1 MKLHPLVRALFW
13 PASMVF
19 GGIVR
24 VRAWAYRR
32 GILKQKRLNG
42 IVISVGNLTVGGT
55 GKTPMVLWHAERL
68 RADGRAVGILIRGY
82 RGKPGESSVTTKRVA
97 ESVVGSHVA
106 SDEVLLLAQH
116 LGQKARIGAG
126 PKRYA
131 RGLELEKVGVE
142 WFVLDDG
149 FQHLQLARD
158 VDIVLIDATDP
169 FGSGLLLP
177 AGRLREPP
185 SALARADMIV
195 ITRAEHS
202 PAVESI
208 VRRHTPAPV
217 FYATTYLEGVRPLE
231 ASRADEATPAW
242 LGKKVFAFCG
252 IGNPAAFFDD
262 VRHWGMDLAGRMVF
276 RDHFRYTQYD
286 AEQIEQRAKA
296 CGAEALVCTEKDVW
310 NLEGVRFATLPAYS
324 CNASLRITQEEE
336 FWRVLNEIL
345 ERRLGADVP

>member
-32 GILKQKRLNG
+32 GLLKQKRLKG
-42 IVISVGNLTVGGT
+42 VVISVGNLTVGGT
-55 GKTPMVLWHAERL
+55 GKTPMVLRLAERL
-68 RADGRAVGILIRGY
+68 HADGRSVGILIRGY
-82 RGKPGESSVTTKRVA
+82 RGEQSEPQPAVKRVA
-97 ESVVGSHVA
+97 DSIVGPRLA
-106 SDEVLLLAQH
+106 SDEAQLLARR
-116 LGQKARIGAG
+116 LGQKALIGVG
-126 PKRYA
+126 PGRYA
-131 RGLELEKVGVE
+131 RGLELEKAGVE

-149 FQHLQLARD
+149 FQHWQLARD

-169 FGSGLLLP
+169 FGGGLLLP
-177 AGRLREPP
+177 AGRLREAP
-185 SALARADMIV
+185 SALSRADIIV

-202 PAVESI
+202 PAAESI
-208 VRRHTPAPV
+208 IRRYSPAPV

-262 VRHWGMDLAGRMVF
+262 VRHWGMDLAGRMAF
-276 RDHFRYTQYD
+276 RDHFRYTQFD

-296 CGAEALVCTEKDVW
+296 CGAEALVCTEKDAW
-310 NLEGVRFATLPAYS
+310 NLAGVRFATLPAYS
-324 CNASLRITQEEE
+324 CNVSLRATQEEE

-345 ERRLGADVP
+345 ERRLGADAS